1 AAEAALRAAQ
11 LDPDSEQYWTVVMDV
26 YRKTGNIKAMPS
38 VLDELIRLNPEK
50 VDYYH
55 EKAYALFLDKKYEAA
70 LATCDTITARFGNI
84 EEQQDR
90 KSTRL
95 NSSHV
100 KISYAVFCLK

>member
-1 AAEAALRAAQ
+1 LYYRDTRRSQ
-11 LDPDSEQYWTVVMDV
+11 ISKLFPYTSLFRS
-26 YRKTGNIKAMPS
+26 RKTGNIKAMPS